1 MKTPVM
7 TIVMQTIVFW
17 LLLLSSAHSLLV
29 STNRNLKINNAI
41 KPYNRYTESTTS
53 VYMSTDL
60 NNVKDLVL
68 TEKKSLSRSELNEY
82 ILQLEKL
89 NPTEDPALSPLLN
102 GVWEVISSGLFSP
115 GFIGVQIIKS
125 LPGPKILDVEDIT
138 ITISS
143 EFPRVVASS
152 SVKLFNAKV
161 PVSITT
167 DIEIE
172 SSYRIKETY
181 INGKISSV
189 EIPLNS
195 IRKFSRNVVI
205 SYLDN
210 DLLIA
215 RDKFGAPEILKRKA
229 FEGNKELDP

>member
-1 MKTPVM
+1 
-7 TIVMQTIVFW
+7 
-17 LLLLSSAHSLLV
+17 
-29 STNRNLKINNAI
+29 
-41 KPYNRYTESTTS
+41 
-53 VYMSTDL
+53 MSTDL

-68 TEKKSLSRSELNEY
+68 TEKNSLSRSELNEY

-125 LPGPKILDVEDIT
+125 LPGPKILNVEDVT

-181 INGKISSV
+181 INGKISTV

>member
-17 LLLLSSAHSLLV
+17 LLLLSSVHSLLI

-102 GVWEVISSGLFSP
+102 GVWEVISSG
-115 GFIGVQIIKS
+115 K
-125 LPGPKILDVEDIT
+125 
-138 ITISS
+138 
-143 EFPRVVASS
+143 
-152 SVKLFNAKV
+152 
-161 PVSITT
+161 
-167 DIEIE
+167 
-172 SSYRIKETY
+172 
-181 INGKISSV
+181 
-189 EIPLNS
+189 
-195 IRKFSRNVVI
+195 
-205 SYLDN
+205 
-210 DLLIA
+210 LLIHNDYYVLDSIVVTSN
-215 RDKFGAPEILKRKA
+215 RLLFPLIAPAPLHR
-229 FEGNKELDP
+229 

>member
-1 MKTPVM
+1 M
-7 TIVMQTIVFW
+7 TIVMQTIVLW
-17 LLLLSSAHSLLV
+17 LLLLASVHSLLV
-29 STNRNLKINNAI
+29 STNKNLKINNAI
-41 KPYNRYTESTTS
+41 KPYYRYAESTTA

-60 NNVKDLVL
+60 NNVKNLVL
-68 TEKKSLSRSELNEY
+68 TEKNSLSRSELNEY

-102 GVWEVISSGLFSP
+102 GVWEVISSGKLLTHNDCCVLDFIVMISNRSSFPFIFPTPFTSLITTTSGLFSP

-125 LPGPKILDVEDIT
+125 LPGPKILDVEDVT

-195 IRKFSRNVVI
+195 IRK
-205 SYLDN
+205 
-210 DLLIA
+210 
-215 RDKFGAPEILKRKA
+215 
-229 FEGNKELDP
+229 